1 MTLPLLSLSS
11 RTFGADYTESFHRI
25 GFGAVTDH
33 GVPYDLIHATEEEV
47 RKFFEMAQSFKAQF
61 PSDPVTEVGWVGK
74 SGSTLGKKVDL
85 KEFMVNRPFMSGVTL
100 PTAPHFDLSILNQ
113 YAAEQQ
119 RVGLEIVSRIE
130 PVVSQHAPQ
139 FKNIAAS
146 LRDSTPTTQR
156 VNYFP
161 AYRQEDDDGSV
172 PAAGHRDLGFLTIL
186 SPAREQGLWA
196 CDRTHDRTSALK
208 EENHNYIPAFNPA
221 EDQHFFV
228 TNIGEVCSLFTGGS
242 YDFVTGQVNPD
253 GYLPA
258 TWHGVDKLKRSNASA
273 ARISSPMFMHLKPET
288 PLVRISE
295 EQLNAVA
302 SDPRL
307 KEEMFA
313 KHRAT
318 ILKTVEVCREHDR
331 FLLAG
336 MLVWNR
342 LVRHGTGKALE
353 LS

>member
-33 GVPYDLIHATEEEV
+33 GVPYELIYDTEEMV
-47 RKFFEMAQSFKAQF
+47 RKFFEMDQAFKAQF
-61 PSDPVTEVGWVGK
+61 PADPVTEVGWVGQ

-85 KEFMVNRPFMSGVTL
+85 KEFMVNRPFMPGVQL
-100 PTAPHFDLSILNQ
+100 PTDPSFDLSILNQ

-139 FKNIAAS
+139 FKDIANS
-146 LRDSTPTTQR
+146 LRDSSPTTQR

-161 AYRQEDDDGSV
+161 AYKDEDDDGAV

-186 SPAREQGLWA
+186 SPAREKGLWA
-196 CDRTHDRTSALK
+196 CDRTHDRESALK
-208 EENHNYIPAFNPA
+208 EENHMYVPAFNPGTD
-221 EDQHFFV
+221 EHFFV
-228 TNIGEVCSLFTGGS
+228 TNIGEVCSLFTGGQ
-242 YDFVTGQVNPD
+242 YDFITGQVVPD

-273 ARISSPMFMHLKPET
+273 ARISIPMFMHLKPGT
-288 PLVRISE
+288 QLVRISD
-295 EQLNAVA
+295 EQLNSVA

-307 KEEMFA
+307 KDPLFA
-313 KHRAT
+313 KHKET
-318 ILKTVEVCREHDR
+318 ILKAVQVCRDHDGW
-331 FLLAG
+331 LLAG
-336 MLVWNR
+336 VLVWNR
-342 LVRHGTGKALE
+342 LARHGTGKALE